1 VVGFSSGVGF
11 LSGGGAGTV
20 IGSFSLGVLGI
31 TVGAVSVA
39 LGKQALLH
47 VSLLIGI
54 ECSR

>member
-1 VVGFSSGVGF
+1 MVGFSSGVGF
-11 LSGGGAGTV
+11 LRGGGAGTV